1 MQNLSNFLI
10 GQVVVS
16 SIVRAQTVAF
26 PLDGFPA
33 DGCGIDAIL
42 IMVHQFQVI
51 GVEVELVLLDD
62 FSELIVEGHGAEGI
76 GYIGQVFSLHEH
88 LNQRGV
94 VWKFQRDLRI
104 DILQYLTQTY

>member
-1 MQNLSNFLI
+1 MI

-94 VWKFQRDLRI
+94 VNKSREAITVEKNDPGEVWSVCKD
-104 DILQYLTQTY
+104 DEV